1 MSNMSKSQGLSLV
14 ALVLA
19 VLSVVL
25 VGYPLLTIAVILLA
39 LAHLV

>member
-1 MSNMSKSQGLSLV
+1 MSTSRSLSIV

-19 VLSVVL
+19 VLNLVV

>member
-1 MSNMSKSQGLSLV
+1 MKMSKGQALSLV

-39 LAHLV
+39 LAHLI